1 MRILFEYAFTFILIY
16 KLSAQ
21 GLVFFCSNTCLQYQN
36 LPNKSEGF

>member
-21 GLVFFCSNTCLQYQN
+21 GLVFFYFNTC
-36 LPNKSEGF
+36 